1 MDRINEEVHKHLDVL
16 KALRAPS
23 GLYLAAAREGVS
35 TGYDKAWLRDN
46 FYATLALEEAGDW
59 ESVQETWRA
68 VLDLFLK
75 HKEKIDWAVE
85 HRPHESF
92 QYIHARYH
100 PETFEEFWEEW
111 GNKQNDAVGA
121 VLYKF
126 AELEERGY
134 SVVQTD
140 EDREMLQKLV
150 EYLHSLEYWRD
161 PDNGIWEEY
170 EEVHASSVGAVV
182 GALQKLKDVP
192 YIKIPDGMLEKGEE
206 ALQKMLPRESE
217 TKFTDLA
224 LLSLLYPYD
233 VLDEA
238 ASLKV
243 LENIE
248 YHLVKKNGVIRYK
261 NDYYY
266 NKNEDG
272 WSEEAEWTM
281 GFPWLSI
288 IYTER
293 GNEEKA
299 TYYLEKSRSAM
310 TAAGLLP
317 ELYYS
322 NSSKENENTPLG
334 WAESLYVVALLR
346 HRRAFGIFS
355 RETL

>member
-1 MDRINEEVHKHLDVL
+1 MNMSNQAVKEHLDVL
-16 KALRAPS
+16 GKLQSSS

-46 FYATLALEEAGDW
+46 FYATLAFEAAGDW
-59 ESVQETWRA
+59 KGVRKTWRT

-75 HKEKIDWAVE
+75 HEDKIDWAVKN
-85 HRPHESF
+85 RPHESF
-92 QYIHARYH
+92 QYIHARYD

-126 AELEERGY
+126 AELEEKGH
-134 SVVQTD
+134 SVLETD
-140 EDREMLQKLV
+140 EDRRMIGKLV
-150 EYLHSLEYWRD
+150 EYLNSLEYWHD
-161 PDNGIWEEY
+161 PDNGVWEEY
-170 EEVHASSVGAVV
+170 EEIHASSVGAVV
-182 GALQKLKDVP
+182 GALRKLESFSFVS
-192 YIKIPDGMLEKGEE
+192 IPEGMIEKGEE
-206 ALQKMLPRESE
+206 ALRALLPRESE

-233 VLDEA
+233 VVSSEMEQTI
-238 ASLKV
+238 
-243 LENIE
+243 LENVE

-261 NDYYY
+261 CDHYY
-266 NKNEDG
+266 NKNKDG

-293 GNEEKA
+293 GNQEKA
-299 TYYLEKSRSAM
+299 GYYLEKSA
-310 TAAGLLP
+310 TALTKEGLLP

-322 NSSKENENTPLG
+322 NSNQENENTPLG
-334 WAESLYVVALLR
+334 WSESLYVVALLKYQ
-346 HRRAFGIFS
+346 RAFQDA
-355 RETL
+355 